1 MAGDLAFAA
10 ILELGR
16 LLRTRRVSATEL
28 AELFLERLERFGPRY
43 NCLVTVTPERA
54 LAAAARADREL
65 AAGKIRGPLH
75 GIPYGVKD
83 LVAVRGYPT
92 TWGAEPYRSQT
103 FDQDATVVTR
113 LDAAGAVWG
122 SSPWWSSRAG
132 WGTARPMRRSPGPGR
147 RPGTS
152 TTGAAGRPRV
162 PARPWPPDSCPS
174 PSGRGRRGRPSRPG
188 PTAGAPAFARR
199 SVSRAGHA

>member
-83 LVAVRGYPT
+83 LVAVRGNPLEDVKEL
-92 TWGAEPYRSQT
+92 GKV
-103 FDQDATVVTR
+103 FFVMKGGKVFKNDQR
-113 LDAAGAVWG
+113 
-122 SSPWWSSRAG
+122 
-132 WGTARPMRRSPGPGR
+132 
-147 RPGTS
+147 
-152 TTGAAGRPRV
+152 
-162 PARPWPPDSCPS
+162 
-174 PSGRGRRGRPSRPG
+174 
-188 PTAGAPAFARR
+188 
-199 SVSRAGHA
+199 

>member
-1 MAGDLAFAA
+1 RVLRLPRRGLMAGDLAFAA

-83 LVAVRGYPT
+83 LVAVRG
-92 TWGAEPYRSQT
+92 
-103 FDQDATVVTR
+103 
-113 LDAAGAVWG
+113 
-122 SSPWWSSRAG
+122 
-132 WGTARPMRRSPGPGR
+132 
-147 RPGTS
+147 
-152 TTGAAGRPRV
+152 
-162 PARPWPPDSCPS
+162 WPPDSRPAQAE
-174 PSGRGRRGRPSRPG
+174 GRRRDRSSRPRH
-188 PTAGAPAFARR
+188 TAGSPACARR
-199 SVSRAGHA
+199 TV